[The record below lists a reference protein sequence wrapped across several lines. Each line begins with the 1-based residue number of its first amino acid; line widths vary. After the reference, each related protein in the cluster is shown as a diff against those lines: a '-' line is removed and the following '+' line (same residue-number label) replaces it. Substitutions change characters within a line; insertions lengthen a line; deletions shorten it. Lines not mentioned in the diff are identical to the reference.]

1 MILVLWAV
9 WKVDRWIMDDIH
21 LPQNI
26 NSSKNPYPS
35 YEIKS
40 VGPENMARKTN
51 KSDSTENAMPCIKFS
66 FKIDILMHQTPSYNP
81 FTTIYGWL
89 F

>member
-1 MILVLWAV
+1 
-9 WKVDRWIMDDIH
+9 MDDVH

-26 NSSKNPYPS
+26 NIFMNPYPS
-35 YEIKS
+35 NEIKS
-40 VGPENMARKTN
+40 VGPENMNRKTN
-51 KSDSTENAMPCIKFS
+51 KSDSTQKAMPCIKFS
-66 FKIDILMHQTPSYNP
+66 FIIDILIHQTPSYNP